1 MSTYNISH
9 IFIIIFYRQ
18 VKVNQDSVVD
28 ATGER
33 VSMISTDVLMGVDE
47 VIKNKWF
54 SFHGQRYSN
63 STNLVSLVHVVTS
76 GTHTLHAGNFHSV
89 LFHDN

>member
-1 MSTYNISH
+1 MSTYIISH
-9 IFIIIFYRQ
+9 IFIIIFYSQ

-47 VIKNKWF
+47 VIKDKW
-54 SFHGQRYSN
+54 
-63 STNLVSLVHVVTS
+63 L
-76 GTHTLHAGNFHSV
+76 
-89 LFHDN
+89 